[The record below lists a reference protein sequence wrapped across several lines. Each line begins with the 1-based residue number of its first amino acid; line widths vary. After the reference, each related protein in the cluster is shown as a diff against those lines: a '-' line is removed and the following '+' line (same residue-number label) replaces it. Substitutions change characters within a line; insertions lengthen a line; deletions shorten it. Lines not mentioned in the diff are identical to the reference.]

1 MMTPLT
7 KYEQETIINFNR
19 EQKTA
24 RIFTYDT
31 GWQNHMEKLGIKPEL
46 VNDFGGK
53 GYTIP
58 KNWVRKP
65 LPKRQLSE
73 ETKAVL
79 AERMKKIRQNKK
91 S

>member
-1 MMTPLT
+1 MPLT
-7 KYEQETIINFNR
+7 RYELETIINFNE

-24 RIFTYDT
+24 RIFTYNKS
-31 GWQNHMEKLGIKPEL
+31 WQNHMEKLGIKPEL

-58 KNWVRKP
+58 KNWIRKP

-79 AERMKKIRQNKK
+79 AERMKRIRQNKK

>member
-1 MMTPLT
+1 
-7 KYEQETIINFNR
+7 
-19 EQKTA
+19 
-24 RIFTYDT
+24 
-31 GWQNHMEKLGIKPEL
+31 MEKLGIKPEL

-58 KNWVRKP
+58 KNWIRKP

-79 AERMKKIRQNKK
+79 AERMKRIRQNKK

>member
-1 MMTPLT
+1 MALT
-7 KYEQETIINFNR
+7 RYELETVINFNE

-24 RIFTYDT
+24 RIFTYNK

-58 KNWVRKP
+58 KNWIRKP

-73 ETKAVL
+73 ETKAML
-79 AERMKKIRQNKK
+79 TARLKEMRKNK
-91 S
+91 